1 MTFLLVGDSI
11 QLIQELSSDIQ
22 LAMDTQVQ
30 LNQVVA

>member
-22 LAMDTQVQ
+22 LVMDTQVQ